1 MSPKSNFLI
10 IIADDLGFSD
20 VGCFGSEIKT
30 PNLDSIGRGGIR
42 FQDFHAAAACSPTR
56 AMLLSGTDHH
66 LTGLGQLV
74 EFTRNSPAHQGKP
87 GHEGY
92 LTDNVATLP
101 EVLRDGGYHTIMS
114 GKWHLG
120 LRPEYSPSARGFN
133 KSFSLLP
140 GCANHYGWEPQL
152 AEETDQPKFFDTA
165 VAALHIEDTTY
176 VDNSELPED
185 FYSTDHYTSKLL
197 EYLED
202 RPKEKPFFAYLP
214 YSAPHWPLQAPEENM
229 EPYKGL
235 YNEGP
240 DALRLK
246 RLDGLIREGLTSKDV
261 KPHPVTAPGSSEWH
275 DMDDISQA
283 KSAKSMEAYAGM
295 VDRMDQ
301 NIGKVLNYL
310 KENDL
315 YDNTV
320 ILFASDNGAEGA
332 SYELMPVVG
341 DEVVGHI
348 EKYYNNSLENIG
360 RKDSFVWY
368 GSRWAQAAT
377 APSRLFKM
385 FSTEGGVRVPLIMKL
400 LGTRK
405 PFICNEFCTM
415 MDIMPTLLELAGI
428 PKPSSFYNGR
438 SVLSMRGSSWVPYL
452 SGVSDHIHDDEYVTG
467 WELVG
472 QGALRKGHW
481 KINFV
486 AQPYGS
492 ESWQL
497 FDMSKDPGETTDL
510 SDQEPEKLKELIK
523 HWEQYALET
532 QVVGLRPE
540 LGTIVVKDEMED
552 PKKWMQF
559 ETSSGI
565 SRSLKKTKATITTT
579 AAA

>member
-1 MSPKSNFLI
+1 MSPKPNFLI

-30 PNLDSIGRGGIR
+30 PHLDSIGRGGIR

-120 LRPEYSPSARGFN
+120 LRPEYAPCARGFT

-152 AEETDQPKFFDTA
+152 SQDTDQPKFFDTA
-165 VAALHIEDTTY
+165 VSALHIEDSTY

-185 FYSTDHYTSKLL
+185 FYSTDYYTSKLL

-202 RPKEKPFFAYLP
+202 RPQEKPFFAYLP

-229 EPYKGL
+229 EPYKDL
-235 YNEGP
+235 YNDGP

-261 KPHPVTAPGSSEWH
+261 KPHPVTAPGSSEWN
-275 DMDDISQA
+275 DMDDISRA

-301 NIGKVLNYL
+301 NIGKVLDYL

-348 EKYYNNSLENIG
+348 EKYYNNSLDNIG

-385 FSTEGGVRVPLIMKL
+385 FSTEGGVRVPLIMKP
-400 LGTRK
+400 LGTQK

-415 MDIMPTLLELAGI
+415 MDVMPTLLELAGI
-428 PKPSSFYNGR
+428 PKPPSVYNGR

-452 SGVSDHIHDDEYVTG
+452 SGASDHIHDDEHVTG

-486 AQPYGS
+486 AKPFGS

-497 FDMSKDPGETTDL
+497 FDLSKDPGETTDL
-510 SDQEPEKLKELIK
+510 SEQEPEKLKELIK

-540 LGTIVVKDEMED
+540 LGTLVVKDEMED

-565 SRSLKKTKATITTT
+565 SRSLKKAKANTP